1 MNLCKRIADDES
13 FQAFIFFLILVTAI
27 TMGLET
33 VPELA
38 LRYASFF
45 EVLFWAT
52 QLVFA
57 VEITIRMLAYSP
69 RVFSFF
75 GERRNV
81 FDFIVVAVSF
91 LPGVGNFAIVAR
103 LLRIMRI
110 VRVMSTS
117 DRLRDFSRRLS
128 TSFDEA
134 IYTFILTLVFVY
146 IFALS
151 GHSLFLDADPSH
163 WESLGRSAVTVMYLL
178 LLQDVPLVMEPLI
191 NVSVAS
197 VLFFVIFYATFSGL
211 ALCALGAVHAQETPP
226 APRPESES

>member
-1 MNLCKRIADDES
+1 MNPCKRLAENGS

-38 LRYASFF
+38 YRYASFF

-52 QLVFA
+52 QVIFA
-57 VEITIRMLAYSP
+57 VEILIRVLAYGP

-81 FDFIVVAVSF
+81 FDFVVVAVSF
-91 LPGVGNFAIVAR
+91 VPGVGSLAIVAR

-110 VRVMSTS
+110 VRVISAS

-128 TSFDEA
+128 KSFDEA

-163 WESLGRSAVTVMYLL
+163 WESLGRSAMTVMYLL
-178 LLQDVPLVMEPLI
+178 LLQDVPLVVEPLI
-191 NVSVAS
+191 AVSAAS
-197 VLFFVIFYATFSGL
+197 VIFFVMFYATFAGL
-211 ALCALGAVHAQETPP
+211 ALSALGAVHAEDTSTKPRLEDET
-226 APRPESES
+226 